1 MLKNQPYAIT
11 CSNTNNLFIFDRHGA
26 KNLPQ
31 KKTLGGGSREVVN
44 AIAKAKLMME
54 DDCTPFDK

>member
-1 MLKNQPYAIT
+1 MVQ
-11 CSNTNNLFIFDRHGA
+11 

-44 AIAKAKLMME
+44 PIAKAKLY
-54 DDCTPFDK
+54 DGR

>member
-1 MLKNQPYAIT
+1 MVQK
-11 CSNTNNLFIFDRHGA
+11 
-26 KNLPQ
+26 KLPQ

-44 AIAKAKLMME
+44 PIAKAKLMME